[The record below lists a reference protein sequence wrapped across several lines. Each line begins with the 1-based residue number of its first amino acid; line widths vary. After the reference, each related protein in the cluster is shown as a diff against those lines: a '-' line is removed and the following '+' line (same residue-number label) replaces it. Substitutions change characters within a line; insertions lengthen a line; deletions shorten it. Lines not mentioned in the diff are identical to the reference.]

1 MDEQERHQHMIQF
14 LIEQTGLY
22 REQVEQ
28 ICYAGEPWPE
38 LERLSATLIQAIK
51 DAKHTGA
58 DPAVPLDVLHSLLK
72 LEEELKKEKT
82 AKDPFRDE
90 VMKLQKR
97 MERIVMISKEP
108 LDVVKQ
114 VVSAILSYSYT
125 QLSKSQRSKQ
135 K

>member
-14 LIEQTGLY
+14 LDEQTGLDQ
-22 REQVEQ
+22 EQVER

-51 DAKHTGA
+51 DAKHTGD
-58 DPAVPLDVLHSLLK
+58 DPVVPLDVFHSLLK
-72 LEEELKKEKT
+72 LEEE
-82 AKDPFRDE
+82 APFRDE
-90 VMKLQKR
+90 ITRLQKR
-97 MERIVMISKEP
+97 IERIATISKEP